1 GYMSPEQTRGIA
13 QLDGRSDLYSL
24 GCVLYEMLAGD
35 PPFTGWSAQAI
46 LARQEFE
53 PLPRLRTV
61 RDTVPEWLE
70 QAVARAR
77 AKAPADRFATA
88 ADLSAALTKPRPI
101 AGADADPGPGR
112 ARPARAA

>member
-1 GYMSPEQTRGIA
+1 MSPEQTRGIA

-53 PLPRLRTV
+53 PLPDRKSTRLNSSHS
-61 RDTVPEWLE
+61 
-70 QAVARAR
+70 QISYAVFCLKKKKKHNLTSSSVSPTARLAN
-77 AKAPADRFATA
+77 
-88 ADLSAALTKPRPI
+88 LSR
-101 AGADADPGPGR
+101 
-112 ARPARAA
+112 